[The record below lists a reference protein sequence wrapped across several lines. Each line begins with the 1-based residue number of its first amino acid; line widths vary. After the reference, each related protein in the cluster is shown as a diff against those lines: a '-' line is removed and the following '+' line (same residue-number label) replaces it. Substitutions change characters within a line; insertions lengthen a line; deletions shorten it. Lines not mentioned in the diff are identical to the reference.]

1 MPGGDDPH
9 GPAMT
14 PEEFRRH
21 AHALVERMADYMA
34 GVERYPVRA
43 RVAPGEVAANL
54 PADPPQAGEPME
66 AILADV
72 EQVILPGLTHWQ
84 HPAFFAYFPANSSP
98 PSVLAEMLTATFG
111 VNAMLWQTS
120 PAATELE
127 GRMMQ
132 WLAAMIGLPAE
143 FTGVIYD
150 TASTATLAALLAA
163 RERATGWRANEE
175 GLAALGADGVR
186 LAVYASEEAH
196 SSVEKMMKVA
206 GLGRGMLRK
215 VAADEAFA
223 MRPDALQAAIERDRA
238 QGMTPACVVASLGGT
253 GTGAMDPLRPV
264 GDICR
269 RLDVWLH
276 VDAAWAGS
284 ALILPE
290 HRHLAD
296 GIEQADSFVFNPH
309 KWLMTNFDCTAFYV
323 RDRAALERTLSLVP
337 EYLKSPDGEAVT
349 DYQTLSVQLGRRFRA
364 LKLWFVIRSY
374 GVDRLRAILRD
385 HIAWAGRLCGMVA
398 AEPGFEI
405 MSPQRLALFSF
416 RYRPDGLDDERELD
430 ALNRRLLERLND
442 SGRLY
447 VTQNRVRGRFAIRFQ
462 VGQTSTEWR
471 HVAAA
476 WETIRQTARELG

>member
-1 MPGGDDPH
+1 
-9 GPAMT
+9 
-14 PEEFRRH
+14 
-21 AHALVERMADYMA
+21 
-34 GVERYPVRA
+34 
-43 RVAPGEVAANL
+43 
-54 PADPPQAGEPME
+54 
-66 AILADV
+66 
-72 EQVILPGLTHWQ
+72 
-84 HPAFFAYFPANSSP
+84 
-98 PSVLAEMLTATFG
+98 
-111 VNAMLWQTS
+111 
-120 PAATELE
+120 
-127 GRMMQ
+127 
-132 WLAAMIGLPAE
+132 
-143 FTGVIYD
+143 
-150 TASTATLAALLAA
+150 
-163 RERATGWRANEE
+163 
-175 GLAALGADGVR
+175 
-186 LAVYASEEAH
+186 
-196 SSVEKMMKVA
+196 
-206 GLGRGMLRK
+206 
-215 VAADEAFA
+215 
-223 MRPDALQAAIERDRA
+223 
-238 QGMTPACVVASLGGT
+238 
-253 GTGAMDPLRPV
+253 
-264 GDICR
+264 
-269 RLDVWLH
+269 
-276 VDAAWAGS
+276 
-284 ALILPE
+284 PE

-309 KWLMTNFDCTAFYV
+309 TWLMTNFDCTAFYV

-416 RYRPDGLDDERELD
+416 RDRPAGLDDERDLA

-476 WETIRQTARELG
+476 WETIRQT